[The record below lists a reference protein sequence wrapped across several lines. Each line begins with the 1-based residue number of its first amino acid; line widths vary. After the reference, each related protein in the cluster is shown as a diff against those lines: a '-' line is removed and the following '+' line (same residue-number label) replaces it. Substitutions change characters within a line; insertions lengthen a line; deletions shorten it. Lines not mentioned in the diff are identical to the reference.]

1 MNLSAGKQAL
11 IWGTVALVF
20 VLVLWGL
27 GDVLMPFLLGM
38 GIAYLLD
45 PVADRLERSGL
56 SRVWAVTLITL
67 VVIFALMAALVLL
80 IPLLVRQGTQLIQ
93 TAPAMID
100 RLQDRQAM
108 RERVIAAWRGG
119 QAD

>member
-1 MNLSAGKQAL
+1 MTATRTPEQLNRQAIAAAQL
-11 IWGTVALVF
+11 RRGHFAWGTVALVF

-67 VVIFALMAALVLL
+67 VVIFALMAALSFC
-80 IPLLVRQGTQLIQ
+80 
-93 TAPAMID
+93 
-100 RLQDRQAM
+100 
-108 RERVIAAWRGG
+108 AAA
-119 QAD
+119 QADPVDG

>member
-56 SRVWAVTLITL
+56 
-67 VVIFALMAALVLL
+67 
-80 IPLLVRQGTQLIQ
+80 
-93 TAPAMID
+93 
-100 RLQDRQAM
+100 
-108 RERVIAAWRGG
+108 
-119 QAD
+119 